1 MLGVI
6 AKVREMSLEVELRY
20 KDVQERYRTLAMYSI
35 KVRVMLCTY
44 VYVHIYMCVCTYTVR
59 IIAPKL
65 RTYDVIICS
74 YVRTYVCTY
83 TCSICVKYM

>member
-35 KVRVMLCTY
+35 KVRVMLCMYSTY
-44 VYVHIYMCVCTYTVR
+44 ICRCVCTIYAAYVR
-59 IIAPKL
+59 ILAPKL
-65 RTYDVIICS
+65 CNMLLY
-74 YVRTYVCTY
+74 YVHTYVH
-83 TCSICVKYM
+83 SAFV